1 MNIRDI
7 CIAALMTTAIAT
19 ANGNA
24 MAGNIKTYRS
34 GPVNITVEE
43 PEIPALSVSITDF
56 GAKGDGLTLCT
67 DAFAKAIASLSER
80 GGGTLRVPHGVW
92 LTASHL

>member
-34 GPVNITVEE
+34 GPVNITVEK
-43 PEIPALSVSITDF
+43 PEKPALSVSMTD
-56 GAKGDGLTLCT
+56 
-67 DAFAKAIASLSER
+67 SESPTVC
-80 GGGTLRVPHGVW
+80 GSQVQ
-92 LTASHL
+92 SS